1 MKTVKCYDLEK
12 LKALIPNYECT
23 QVLHIFQGDTMGNST
38 AYYYFVKP
46 GVNKLFTDM
55 DWGSDKVEL
64 LMNDNTKID
73 LSFHAVRKAF
83 GEFRINDIISPPLT
97 IRDNYVEAT
106 SKLDMWLI
114 HVCNFNDDMLNDL
127 NVTLN
132 ISENITY
139 DRVQDV
145 LVYDGIIFDS
155 VQLSDTDVQKVI
167 DRIDDTELKES
178 IKTILLA
185 KRWRRVET
193 GYTINEKS

>member
-1 MKTVKCYDLEK
+1 MKIVKCYDLEK

-38 AYYYFVKP
+38 AYYYFVKS

-55 DWGSDKVEL
+55 DLGSDKVEL
-64 LMNDNTKID
+64 LMDDNSKID
-73 LSFHAVRKAF
+73 LSFHAVKKAF

-114 HVCNFNDDMLNDL
+114 QVCNFNDDILNDL

-139 DRVQDV
+139 DRVQDIFV
-145 LVYDGIIFDS
+145 HDGIIFDS
-155 VQLSDTDVQKVI
+155 VQLSDTDVQKII
-167 DRIDDTELKES
+167 DCVDDAALKES

-193 GYTINEKS
+193 GYSINKKL

>member
-12 LKALIPNYECT
+12 LKALIPNYEYT
-23 QVLHIFQGDTMGNST
+23 QVLHAFQGDTMGNST
-38 AYYYFVKP
+38 AHYYFVKP

-55 DWGSDKVEL
+55 DLGSDKVEL

-73 LSFHAVRKAF
+73 LSFHAVKKEF

-114 HVCNFNDDMLNDL
+114 NVCNFNDDMLNDL

-132 ISENITY
+132 VSENITY

-145 LVYDGIIFDS
+145 FVHDGIIFNS
-155 VQLSDTDVQKVI
+155 VQLSDTDVQKII
-167 DRIDDTELKES
+167 DCVDDMALKES

-193 GYTINEKS
+193 GYTINNKS